1 MNVPENTRPPA
12 PPIPSI
18 APPPAPAPSWREAA
32 LAAHVSRF
40 SVARLHNLGNFEHV
54 RYEVT
59 VEVPLGVRA
68 SDVLRDVDAL
78 LLELNPKRPHGEYA
92 LEQARNVVAE
102 LNKEPAE
109 DDILADSP
117 DQAAM
122 RRRQRQRAQAVIDA
136 EQLWAEQRTA
146 ALARLDA
153 LGGSARYGGGR
164 TDDGNDYDEE

>member
-1 MNVPENTRPPA
+1 MNVPESTRPPA
-12 PPIPSI
+12 PPMPSSE
-18 APPPAPAPSWREAA
+18 PPPSWREAA

-59 VEVPLGVRA
+59 VEVPIGVRA

-92 LEQARNVVAE
+92 LEQARSVIAE
-102 LNKEPAE
+102 LNREPAE
-109 DDILADSP
+109 EDILADSSE
-117 DQAAM
+117 QVAL
-122 RRRQRQRAQAVIDA
+122 RGRQRQRAQAVIDA
-136 EQLWAEQRTA
+136 EQLWATQRAA

-153 LGGSARYGGGR
+153 IGGSARRGGGPR
-164 TDDGNDYDEE
+164 EDYEEE